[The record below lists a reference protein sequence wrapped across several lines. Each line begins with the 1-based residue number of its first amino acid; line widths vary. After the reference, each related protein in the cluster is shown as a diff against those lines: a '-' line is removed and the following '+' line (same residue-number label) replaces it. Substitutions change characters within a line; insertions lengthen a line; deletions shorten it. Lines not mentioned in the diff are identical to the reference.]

1 MITAGSKSLS
11 NYFIQG
17 ITAILIFLWIYA
29 ALSKLLNYEQSRMQM
44 MNQVFTAAI
53 SRILLW
59 AVPFAELLIAGFLL
73 FSGSRK
79 IGLLLSVILLFLF
92 SGYVLLVMLNVF
104 GRIPCSCGGI
114 ISKLSWGQH
123 LVFNMVFLGIALLS
137 LVFQIK
143 EEPMGKRE

>member
-59 AVPFAELLIAGFLL
+59 AVPFAELLIVGFLL

-123 LVFNMVFLGIALLS
+123 LVFNMVFLGIALLG

>member
-59 AVPFAELLIAGFLL
+59 AVPFAELLIVGFLL

-123 LVFNMVFLGIALLS
+123 LVFNMVFLGIALLG

-143 EEPMGKRE
+143 EEPMGKEE

>member
-17 ITAILIFLWIYA
+17 ITAILVFLWIYA
-29 ALSKLLNYEQSRMQM
+29 ALSKLMNFEQSRMQM

-59 AVPFAELLIAGFLL
+59 AVPFAELLIAGLLL
-73 FSGSRK
+73 FSGTRK
-79 IGLLLSVILLFLF
+79 IGLFLSVILLFLF

-104 GRIPCSCGGI
+104 GRIPCSCGGF

-123 LVFNMVFLGIALLS
+123 LVFNLVFLGLALFG
-137 LVFQIK
+137 LVFQMK
-143 EEPMGKRE
+143 EEPMGKEE